1 MQEPR
6 RRIGAIEAAGA
17 EPETTPIAAP
27 PYVLEKQ
34 VGHLLRR
41 AHQRASAIFAELIEE
56 DHLTPLQY
64 AVLVKVHDL
73 GSVTQNRLGRLTA
86 MDRATIKGVV
96 ERLRDRDLI
105 AREPDPANR
114 RRIVWRLTAAGEAM
128 VARTIPR
135 GGRISER
142 TLEPLSPEERW
153 VFLSLLERLGLE
165 RLGLKRLGEADG
177 KHSNGP

>member
-6 RRIGAIEAAGA
+6 RRNGPIEAAGA
-17 EPETTPIAAP
+17 GPETTPIAAP

-41 AHQRASAIFAELIEE
+41 AHQRASAIFAELIGE

-105 AREPDPANR
+105 AGSPDPVPVR
-114 RRIVWRLTAAGEAM
+114 
-128 VARTIPR
+128 
-135 GGRISER
+135 
-142 TLEPLSPEERW
+142 
-153 VFLSLLERLGLE
+153 
-165 RLGLKRLGEADG
+165 
-177 KHSNGP
+177 

>member
-6 RRIGAIEAAGA
+6 RQDGPTEAAGA
-17 EPETTPIAAP
+17 EREASSSARP

-41 AHQRASAIFAELIEE
+41 AHQRASTIFAELIGEV
-56 DHLTPLQY
+56 HLTPLQY

-96 ERLRDRDLI
+96 ERLRERDLI

-114 RRIVWRLTAAGEAM
+114 RRVVWRLTAAGAAT
-128 VARTIPR
+128 VARTVPR
-135 GGRISER
+135 ARRISAR
-142 TLEPLSPEERW
+142 TLEPLSAEEQW
-153 VFLSLLERLGLE
+153 VFLSLLERLGE
-165 RLGLKRLGEADG
+165 TDG
-177 KHSNGP
+177 KPSNGP

>member
-6 RRIGAIEAAGA
+6 RQDGPTEAAGV
-17 EPETTPIAAP
+17 EPEASSSARP

-41 AHQRASAIFAELIEE
+41 AHQRASAIFAELIGE

-64 AVLVKVHDL
+64 AVLVKVRDL

-96 ERLRDRDLI
+96 ERLHGRDLI

-114 RRIVWRLTAAGEAM
+114 RRIVWRLTAAGETM
-128 VARTIPR
+128 VTRTVPR

-142 TLEPLSPEERW
+142 TLEPLSPEEQW
-153 VFLSLLERLGLE
+153 VFLSFLERLGE
-165 RLGLKRLGEADG
+165 TDGEP
-177 KHSNGP
+177 SNGP

>member
-6 RRIGAIEAAGA
+6 RQDGPTEAAGVA
-17 EPETTPIAAP
+17 PEASSSARP

-41 AHQRASAIFAELIEE
+41 AHQRASAIFAELIGE

-73 GSVTQNRLGRLTA
+73 GSVTQNRLGRLAA

-96 ERLRDRDLI
+96 ERLRDRDLV

-114 RRIVWRLTAAGEAM
+114 RRIVWRLTVAGEAM
-128 VARTIPR
+128 VARTVPR
-135 GGRISER
+135 GRRISER
-142 TLEPLSPEERW
+142 TLEPLSPEEQW

-165 RLGLKRLGEADG
+165 RLGETDG
-177 KHSNGP
+177 KPSNGP

>member
-6 RRIGAIEAAGA
+6 RWNGPIETAGA

-41 AHQRASAIFAELIEE
+41 AHQRASAIFAALIRE

-64 AVLVKVHDL
+64 AVLVKVRDL

-96 ERLRDRDLI
+96 ERLRERDLI

-114 RRIVWRLTAAGEAM
+114 RRVVWRLTAAGEAT
-128 VARTIPR
+128 VARAVPR
-135 GGRISER
+135 GGQISAR
-142 TLEPLSPEERW
+142 TLEPLSAEEQW
-153 VFLSLLERLGLE
+153 VFLSLLERLGE
-165 RLGLKRLGEADG
+165 TDG
-177 KHSNGP
+177 KPSNGP

>member
-6 RRIGAIEAAGA
+6 RQDGPTEAAGV
-17 EPETTPIAAP
+17 EPEASSSARP

-41 AHQRASAIFAELIEE
+41 GHQRASAIFAELIGE
-56 DHLTPLQY
+56 DHLTPRQY

-96 ERLRDRDLI
+96 ERLRQRDLI

-128 VARTIPR
+128 VARTVPR
-135 GGRISER
+135 GRRISER

-153 VFLSLLERLGLE
+153 VFLSLLERLGE
-165 RLGLKRLGEADG
+165 TDG
-177 KHSNGP
+177 KPSNGP

>member
-6 RRIGAIEAAGA
+6 RRNGPLKKAGA
-17 EPETTPIAAP
+17 EPETTPTAAP

-41 AHQRASAIFAELIEE
+41 AHQRASAIFAELIGE

-96 ERLRDRDLI
+96 ERLRERDLI

-114 RRIVWRLTAAGEAM
+114 RRVVWRLTAAGEAT
-128 VARTIPR
+128 VARAVPR
-135 GGRISER
+135 GGQISAR
-142 TLEPLSPEERW
+142 TLELLSAEEQW
-153 VFLSLLERLGLE
+153 VFLSLLERLGE
-165 RLGLKRLGEADG
+165 TDG
-177 KHSNGP
+177 KPLNGL